1 MASGSALAF
10 FLDGPLQSWGVSSRF
25 QRRGSE
31 SFPTKSGVL
40 GLLAAALGIDKNA
53 EDEAEHLAPIRQ
65 LRLTVY
71 RVEPL
76 ERSHPVV
83 RLEDFHTVGGGYD
96 AKDPVERLRISHKAS
111 GGPSTTIITHRTYLT
126 DARFAVVLEG
136 DSAVLERCRE
146 ALQDPRWGVW
156 FGRKSCLPAS
166 PLAPTPAPT
175 GEESLNQL
183 LTKLGT
189 ASSTTWQAVEGRE
202 EVAAVGHSTG
212 VWFAPDQPVS
222 FGKREFRSRPVKR
235 S

>member
-1 MASGSALAF
+1 MASESALAF
-10 FLDGPLQSWGVSSRF
+10 FLDGPLQAWGVSSRF

-53 EDEAEHLAPIRQ
+53 EDEAEHLAPIGQ
-65 LRLTVY
+65 LRISVY
-71 RVEPL
+71 RVERA
-76 ERSHPVV
+76 EHPRTVV
-83 RLEDFHTVGGGYD
+83 RLDDFHTVGGGYD

-136 DSAVLERCRE
+136 DSAVLERCRA
-146 ALQDPRWGVW
+146 ALEDPQWGVW
-156 FGRKSCLPAS
+156 LGRKSCLPAS

-175 GEESLNQL
+175 GEESLTQL
-183 LTKLGT
+183 LTKLST
-189 ASSTTWQAVEGRE
+189 ATSFNWHTVEGRNE
-202 EVAAVGHSTG
+202 APAGDAAHG
-212 VWFAPDQPVS
+212 VWFQPDQPVS
-222 FGKREFRSRPVKR
+222 FGKRQFRSRPVKR